1 MDDENFVFSQKV
13 IYHPNSGKLIERPVV
28 LVDFKC
34 SYSGR
39 YQVSFDPIKPTVTLV
54 KYYEVCKNI
63 HLKIAFKCI
72 LVVIKFYLLN

>member
-54 KYYEVCKNI
+54 KYYEVFKKYSFKNS
-63 HLKIAFKCI
+63 F
-72 LVVIKFYLLN
+72 